1 MGRARPGL
9 PVRPPPSR
17 DWEGVFKV
25 LRMLH
30 KKNWKRVFL
39 YRTVHFSPLKH
50 SWMLCRD
57 AAGQLC
63 KDQGSLFCLCQ
74 LCLLG
79 RPPRLP
85 GARWLHGTHTPAA
98 VWVPWADGMVTGLPC
113 RSGILW
119 PHSLNLSSFV
129 TEPRGLQH
137 PVGLTAFLSTQQL
150 GGPGSLPSRVVG
162 AAVCQGARGLCPGG
176 EEGPLARAVLWV
188 EAVPHSRV
196 LPQTDY

>member
-1 MGRARPGL
+1 MQRPGILVL
-9 PVRPPPSR
+9 PLPALPP
-17 DWEGVFKV
+17 GQ
-25 LRMLH
+25 
-30 KKNWKRVFL
+30 
-39 YRTVHFSPLKH
+39 TASPPWG
-50 SWMLCRD
+50 SGGSC
-57 AAGQLC
+57 AA
-63 KDQGSLFCLCQ
+63 
-74 LCLLG
+74 
-79 RPPRLP
+79 P
-85 GARWLHGTHTPAA
+85 PAA

-129 TEPRGLQH
+129 AEPRGLQH